1 MNVLKPI
8 KKNDASVLK
17 YGIYLTVELCKILL
31 KEAICAG
38 LHFYTLNREFA
49 TVEVLK
55 SVGLW
60 REATVER
67 RFLPWK
73 SDANRVGESVRP
85 IFWSCRPDSYIHR
98 TSAWENFPN
107 GRWGDSAT
115 AEFGSFKDYNLFFAR
130 SKQRQSEQRKM
141 WGSCITCLQDIFDVF
156 VAFIA
161 VKENK
166 EGVKVCMIIAT
177 WYFFNYFLCLS

>member
-1 MNVLKPI
+1 MNVLRPI

-31 KEAICAG
+31 QNAFCAG
-38 LHFYTLNREFA
+38 LHFYTLNRETA

-60 REATVER
+60 REASVER

-73 SDANRVGESVRP
+73 SDSNREGERVRP
-85 IFWSCRPDSYIHR
+85 IFWSCRPDSYVHR
-98 TSAWENFPN
+98 TSSWEQFPN

-115 AEFGSFKDYNLFFAR
+115 AEFGSFKDYNLFFAKN
-130 SKQRQSEQRKM
+130 KQRQSEQQKM
-141 WGSCITCLQDIFDVF
+141 WGKAIACLQDIFDVF

-161 VKENK
+161 GKENK
-166 EGVKVCMIIAT
+166 DGFKVSK
-177 WYFFNYFLCLS
+177 N